1 LPLLGIPGVT
11 PASIDPAYY
20 DDTWQFRPGRR
31 RAWPANPHGI
41 RPKAALPSLAG
52 PVT

>member
-11 PASIDPAYY
+11 PENADPAYY

-31 RAWPANPHGI
+31 ASK
-41 RPKAALPSLAG
+41 KAA
-52 PVT
+52 